1 LAISA
6 DKVREISVKDMRRN
20 KALLYSDAREIN
32 NNKAF
37 QSKQTEQYLKL
48 FF

>member
-20 KALLYSDAREIN
+20 KTLFYFDAREIN
-32 NNKAF
+32 NNRAF
-37 QSKQTEQYLKL
+37 QSKKIEQQVKL